1 MKKNILTFCCAT
13 LSVLLYT
20 SFSAFAQGGA
30 KDGVRGADSVQN
42 AVRVTGGFSTLY
54 ARDPLSQTLCF
65 KDGQEGLIFQNN
77 EVRNRC
83 SDINFTYYPG
93 SFTVGVEGARLG
105 TIVDLGNVTDLEQR
119 YGYEETAGNGQGFA
133 SLRLDDGKILV
144 LKDRKAQTTQ
154 ELRESAALFQEGK
167 SAASAPIKL
176 GDIYLVRITDH
187 YDKSFQ
193 RVVKLIV
200 IAYTPNESVTIRWQV
215 L

>member
-13 LSVLLYT
+13 LSILLLT
-20 SFSAFAQGGA
+20 ISSPAQGGA
-30 KDGVRGADSVQN
+30 KAGIRGADSLQYDVK
-42 AVRVTGGFSTLY
+42 VTGGFSTLY
-54 ARDPLSQTLCF
+54 ALDPLAQTLCF
-65 KDGQEGLIFQNN
+65 KDGQEGLVFQSN

-105 TIVDLGNVTDLEQR
+105 AIVDLGSVIDLKQR
-119 YGYEETAGNGQGFA
+119 YGYEETVGNGQGFA
-133 SLRLDDGKILV
+133 SLRLEDGRILV

-154 ELRESAALFQEGK
+154 ELRESASLFQEGK

-193 RVVKLIV
+193 RIVKLIV

-215 L
+215 M